1 MVECIQ
7 ISLKSFESELIQRA
21 SSEILEM
28 IPSEWKYSQ
37 FSFPRKIKKFTVLRS
52 PHIDKKSREQFQI
65 EYYKNIIRLEKNNDS
80 KDNLE
85 ESFNIFL
92 ENLKQSKFYGIQMK
106 IEFNYSTFLHKK

>member
-1 MVECIQ
+1 MVDCIQ

-65 EYYKNIIRLEKNNDS
+65 EYYKNIIKLKKETNDF
-80 KDNLE
+80 E
-85 ESFNIFL
+85 ESFHLFL
-92 ENLKQSKFYGIQMK
+92 ENLKQSKLYGVQMK

>member
-1 MVECIQ
+1 MIESIQ

-21 SSEILEM
+21 SSEILE
-28 IPSEWKYSQ
+28 IVPSEWKYSQ

-65 EYYKNIIRLEKNNDS
+65 EYYKNIITLEGVAS
-80 KDNLE
+80 LHL
-85 ESFNIFL
+85 ESFHIFI

-106 IEFNYSTFLHKK
+106 IQFHYSTFLHKK